1 VWRGGGE
8 GAFYRTGEVVEGRGD
23 GRRRWS
29 FNAPAIEGDGSSG
42 AGFRSE
48 RGEEAVRR
56 LFRGGGRTERP
67 GGG

>member
-1 VWRGGGE
+1 V
-8 GAFYRTGEVVEGRGD
+8 VVEGRRD

-29 FNAPAIEGDGSSG
+29 FNAPAVAGDGASG
-42 AGFRSE
+42 AGFWSE

-56 LFRGGGRTERP
+56 QFQGGGRTERL